1 MDTTEIDQRNR
12 ADALYVQLLVKDE
25 DGGVGTK

>member
-1 MDTTEIDQRNR
+1 MDTSEIDQRNR

-25 DGGVGTK
+25 GEGTL

>member
-12 ADALYVQLLVKDE
+12 ADALFVQLLVKDE
-25 DGGVGTK
+25 GEGSE